1 MNTLKE
7 IKREPR
13 NKDAIELLE
22 AVLEQVRNEENATE
36 VFMLVK
42 IDDDYHRF
50 ATRLEDMSRLL
61 GVLEISKY
69 DTLRRMTD

>member
-13 NKDAIELLE
+13 NKEAVELLE
-22 AVLEQVRNEENATE
+22 AVLERVRSEENTTE

-42 IDDDYHRF
+42 FDEDYHRF
-50 ATRLEDMSRLL
+50 ATRLEDMATLL